1 MRVAVRPVRRFMTLG
16 HLSIPQRV
24 MGGMCVIL
32 LLLVGLSIYS
42 WRTITEIYDS
52 AQGVNTTVSEGSSVT
67 DLAARVGDTRA
78 LVAQYALS
86 ENDSD
91 LQAAQR
97 SLNRLQESI
106 SAIEQAYAWAGTD
119 TSIVTRLQG
128 LADRF
133 RTGVQAT
140 IDAINARRANSTE
153 FLQSATELST
163 TVAAVVETL
172 AHDANNGT
180 ALDDAIRLMEAFHS
194 SDASGTRFLASRN
207 PADSD
212 TTSVDTQAM
221 GRSFKALLALN
232 VDNPRVQRFLKAM
245 VEPTNRYEKALA
257 GLITATNKFASVTA
271 ERNDAANALLDATNQ
286 IRYTATEEQIGT
298 VGGMVLTITSA
309 RHLELAASILLMV
322 VGVILAFAIG
332 RSIVQPIRKI
342 TVVMRQL
349 AAGMIDVEIPSIG
362 FDDEIAAMASAVR
375 VFRDNKINADRLAGE
390 NDAERRNK
398 EQRARALQSLNLRF
412 EATAT
417 ALTTTLR
424 TAATSLKQNA
434 EVMFDTSTQ
443 ASEQSANVKAVAQR
457 ASTNIEIV
465 ATATEELSSSI
476 EAISDSAAR
485 SSALSTKTTEDAQS
499 TNRAVQALATDA
511 REIER
516 VLSLIRQIAQQTNL
530 LALNA
535 TIEAARAGE
544 SGRGFAVVAGEVKA
558 LAAQTGNA
566 TEEIEAQIA
575 KMRSVTA
582 NVVTAIQDII
592 TTIDE
597 MNVISAAVATAV
609 DQQRNAA
616 HTIAQNAQQ
625 ALASA
630 VEVVYATSNIEDTS
644 TATKREA
651 NEVLDAAGQLSRQ
664 SDDLH
669 VEFDK
674 FIADVRVNSV
684 SASETLGSEVKDR
697 QAA

>member
-1 MRVAVRPVRRFMTLG
+1 MRHVKLIINFG
-16 HLSIPQRV
+16 YLSILQRV
-24 MGGMCVIL
+24 MGGMSIILFL
-32 LLLVGLSIYS
+32 LLGLSIYS
-42 WRTITEIYDS
+42 WRTIAGIYDS
-52 AQGVNTTVSEGSSVT
+52 AQNVNSTVTEGSPVT
-67 DLAARVGDTRA
+67 DFAVRVGDTRA

-86 ENDSD
+86 ENDND

-97 SLNRLQESI
+97 SLNRLQVSI
-106 SAIEQAYAWAGTD
+106 SAIERAYAWAGTN
-119 TSIVTRLQG
+119 TSMVTKLQG

-153 FLQSATELST
+153 LLQSATELST

-172 AHDANNGT
+172 AHDANNVN

-194 SDASGTRFLASRN
+194 SDGSATRFLASRN

-212 TTSVDTQAM
+212 TTRVDTQAM
-221 GRSFKALLALN
+221 DRSFKALQAHN
-232 VDNPRVQRFLKAM
+232 VNNLRVQRFLKAM

-286 IRYTATEEQIGT
+286 IRYTATEQQLGT
-298 VGGMVLTITSA
+298 VGGMLVDITSA
-309 RHLELAASILLMV
+309 RQLEFIASALLMV
-322 VGVILAFAIG
+322 AGLILAFVVG
-332 RSIVQPIRKI
+332 RSIVHPIRQI
-342 TVVMRQL
+342 TAVMQQL
-349 AAGMIDVEIPSIG
+349 AAGTIDVDIPSVG
-362 FDDEIAAMASAVR
+362 FDNEIAAMASAVR

-390 NDAERRNK
+390 NEAERREK
-398 EQRARALQSLNLRF
+398 EQRAQALRGLNLRF

-417 ALTTTLR
+417 ALTSTLR
-424 TAATSLKQNA
+424 AAATSLKQNA

-443 ASEQSANVKAVAQR
+443 ASEQSGTVKTVAQR
-457 ASTNIEIV
+457 ASANIETV
-465 ATATEELSSSI
+465 ATATEELSLSI
-476 EAISDSAAR
+476 EAVSDSAAR

-516 VLSLIRQIAQQTNL
+516 VLSLIRQIAHQTNL

-535 TIEAARAGE
+535 TIEAARAGQA
-544 SGRGFAVVAGEVKA
+544 GRGFAVVAGEVKA
-558 LAAQTGNA
+558 LAAQTGAA
-566 TEEIEAQIA
+566 TQEIEAQIA
-575 KMRSVTA
+575 KIQSVTA

-592 TTIDE
+592 ATIDE
-597 MNVISAAVATAV
+597 MNVISTAVAVAV
-609 DQQRNAA
+609 DQQREAT

-630 VEVVYATSNIEDTS
+630 VEVVRATSGIEDTS
-644 TATKREA
+644 AATKREA

-674 FIADVRVNSV
+674 FITDVRTNSG
-684 SASETLGSEVKDR
+684 SGSETPGGQDKHR